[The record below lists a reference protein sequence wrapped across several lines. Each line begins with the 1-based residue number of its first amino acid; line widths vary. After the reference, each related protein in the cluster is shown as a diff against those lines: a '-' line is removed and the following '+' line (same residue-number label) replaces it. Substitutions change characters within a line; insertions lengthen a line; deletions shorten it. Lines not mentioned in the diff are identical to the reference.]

1 MGVDIAIWFVTPNS
15 LSLLTTNFFFRK
27 SDRFQDDQS
36 CKSLQAS
43 GGHHRVRMSAARLQG
58 NNEDKANI
66 LKLLQSTLI
75 SSKGGVPL
83 DKINRKN
90 FELKFKLVTAVS

>member
-1 MGVDIAIWFVTPNS
+1 
-15 LSLLTTNFFFRK
+15 
-27 SDRFQDDQS
+27 
-36 CKSLQAS
+36 
-43 GGHHRVRMSAARLQG
+43 MSARLQG

-83 DKINRKN
+83 EKINRKS
-90 FELKFKLVTAVS
+90 FFKFARLTQIWQPFL

>member
-1 MGVDIAIWFVTPNS
+1 M
-15 LSLLTTNFFFRK
+15 
-27 SDRFQDDQS
+27 
-36 CKSLQAS
+36 S
-43 GGHHRVRMSAARLQG
+43 GRLQG

-90 FELKFKLVTAVS
+90 FWNFGLIQWGSEYWAIQIFEWLKCLGLQKFVLYLNNRLDASGTPDQNCTNNS